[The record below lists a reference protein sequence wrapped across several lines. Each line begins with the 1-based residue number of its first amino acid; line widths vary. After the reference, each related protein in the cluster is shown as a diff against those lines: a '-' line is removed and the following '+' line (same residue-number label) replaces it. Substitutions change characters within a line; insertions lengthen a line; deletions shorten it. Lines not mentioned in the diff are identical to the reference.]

1 MKENKDI
8 FSLVSKTMN
17 MIYEL
22 CIYIYFFLLNGFVL
36 VWLGFVSLFVYTL
49 ILVREQYLPSQ
60 NVSLEGGLE
69 MRIISGP
76 KD

>member
-1 MKENKDI
+1 
-8 FSLVSKTMN
+8 MN

-22 CIYIYFFLLNGFVL
+22 YIYIYIYFFLLNGFVL